1 MIIPDDDALII
12 GSLRCVMP
20 IHLQDTPFSDEL
32 MIYVSTH
39 WGTHIIAFKCASYLW
54 DDDVIGTD
62 PAIESL
68 IPAIQIIGPDS
79 MKAIPTLLE

>member
-1 MIIPDDDALII
+1 M
-12 GSLRCVMP
+12 
-20 IHLQDTPFSDEL
+20 
-32 MIYVSTH
+32 
-39 WGTHIIAFKCASYLW
+39 GTHIIAFKCASYLW